1 MEVWVPTE
9 SRCLTAPFSIIT
21 MVFKSEKYLFP
32 FVCLFKLRYVKKA
45 VYLKIYLIFYSF
57 FLFNCPSFQ
66 QPQQQNQNQPQTII
80 KTILPVNN
88 GQKQP
93 LPNNNQVQLQPGQ
106 RVVPVPITTT
116 LVTST
121 TPGSPV
127 PPGSPIL
134 THLLHRQ
141 NEVAPSID
149 PKRDE
154 INGGGPVT
162 ILDGIL
168 NSPKKEAAAIT
179 SAAEKSG
186 LLASMLH
193 EKKEQQHLVNGHEQ
207 HEQYKKMNG
216 NGKRPA
222 STEPEV
228 AGNEAKRQMMSQDAN
243 GVYFLL

>member
-1 MEVWVPTE
+1 MKRN
-9 SRCLTAPFSIIT
+9 SRQFT
-21 MVFKSEKYLFP
+21 
-32 FVCLFKLRYVKKA
+32 
-45 VYLKIYLIFYSF
+45 
-57 FLFNCPSFQ
+57 FNYTSFQ
-66 QPQQQNQNQPQTII
+66 QPQQQNQNQNQPQTII

-106 RVVPVPITTT
+106 RVVTVPVTTTQT

-121 TPGSPV
+121 TPGSPAQ

-186 LLASMLH
+186 LLASMLQ

-222 STEPEV
+222 STEPEM
-228 AGNEAKRQMMSQDAN
+228 AGNEAKRPMMSQDASAN
-243 GVYFLL
+243 GVYFFTIAF